1 MSAIKESSDELN
13 PVGDPSAKT
22 MTQAKRSRTFTDYV
36 ALAIATCGVGYFP
49 IAPGTLGALVGV
61 GLYLAIWG
69 GLYQILESNAVR
81 GHLNLLYVFTPQMA
95 AMLLVISL
103 VTIAGTW
110 AATRAEKLMQRKDP
124 SAVVIDE
131 VAGQMIAL
139 LSGPFWVPT
148 WWSVFSAFILFRLFD
163 IWKPYPIR
171 RFEALESG
179 LGIMADDLLAGIYA
193 LIVNSI
199 LIAGYLL
206 VFSPRG

>member
-1 MSAIKESSDELN
+1 MPTKESSDELN
-13 PVGDPSAKT
+13 PDRAVPAGAVAAR
-22 MTQAKRSRTFTDYV
+22 MKRSPIDYL

-69 GLYQILESNAVR
+69 WLYGILEANAVR
-81 GHLNLLYVFTPQMA
+81 GHLNLLYIFTPLMA
-95 AMLLVISL
+95 AMLLAIVL

-139 LSGPFWVPT
+139 LTGPFWLPT
-148 WWSVFSAFILFRLFD
+148 WWSILSAFILFRLFD

-179 LGIMADDLLAGIYA
+179 LGIMADDLVAGIYA
-193 LIVNSI
+193 LIVNSL

-206 VFSPRG
+206 IVSARS

>member
-13 PVGDPSAKT
+13 PAVAVSPAEIVREKG
-22 MTQAKRSRTFTDYV
+22 RRTFGDYF
-36 ALAIATCGVGYFP
+36 ALAIATCGVGFFP

-61 GLYLAIWG
+61 GVYLMIWG
-69 GLYQILESNAVR
+69 RTYQLLENNAVR
-81 GHLNLLYVFTPQMA
+81 GHLNAVYVFTPLMA
-95 AMLLVISL
+95 AMLLVIFL

-110 AATRAEKLMQRKDP
+110 ASTRAEKVLQKKDP
-124 SAVVIDE
+124 SVVVIDE

-139 LSGPFWVPT
+139 LSGPFWLPT
-148 WWSVFSAFILFRLFD
+148 WWSVLTAFVLFRLFD

-179 LGIMADDLLAGIYA
+179 LGIMADDLVAGIYA
-193 LIVNSI
+193 LMVNSL

-206 VFSPRG
+206 LYPRV